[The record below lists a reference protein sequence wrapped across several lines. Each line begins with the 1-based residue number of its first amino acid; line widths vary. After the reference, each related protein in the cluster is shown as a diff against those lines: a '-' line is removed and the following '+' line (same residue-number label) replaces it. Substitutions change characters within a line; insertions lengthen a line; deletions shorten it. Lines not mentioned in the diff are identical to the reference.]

1 MGNVTTSSNFRS
13 APTFAE
19 LNTGLAG
26 MLSAGLIEREA
37 DRLRITMAGAR
48 LYKNVNEG
56 CGSALFPT
64 GAIGRTDR
72 RGAM

>member
-37 DRLRITMAGAR
+37 DRLRITMVR
-48 LYKNVNEG
+48 LGPTKSGLERRIPFP
-56 CGSALFPT
+56 ALYCNSKS
-64 GAIGRTDR
+64 
-72 RGAM
+72 